1 MGIKVEKKNA
11 FTGHNGSVY
20 TLDTGDEPHLIFSGS
35 SDRIV
40 TRWNLD
46 TQLNENFAAQFP
58 AIIYAICY
66 IPEKKL
72 LLVGTS
78 AGNIHILDLV
88 KMQEIKILKHHTG
101 PVFSIRYSLETGCFY
116 STGGDGNFASCSLEQ
131 LSLVK
136 LKKLCFEKVRSI
148 DFNYITSEIA
158 VASGDCQVRIFDLHT
173 LDEKNAI
180 IAHGLSANTVRFS
193 PDGKILL
200 TGGRDAHL
208 NAWDTN
214 SYTPITSIPAHN
226 YALYDIVF
234 RPDGKLF
241 ATASRDSTIKIWD
254 AATFE
259 VLIRINKEKHMGHKN
274 SVNKLIWST
283 YNNYLIS
290 TGDDRAI
297 IIWEISEL

>member
-1 MGIKVEKKNA
+1 MEIKVAKKNA

-35 SDRIV
+35 SDRMV

-58 AIIYAICY
+58 AIVYAICY
-66 IPEKKL
+66 VPEKKL

-78 AGNIHILDLV
+78 AGNIHILDVV
-88 KMQEIKILKHHTG
+88 KMQEIKILKHHAG
-101 PVFSIRYSLETGCFY
+101 PVFSIRYSLETGCLY

-131 LSLVK
+131 LSLIK
-136 LKKLCFEKVRSI
+136 LKKLCAEKVRSI

-173 LDEKNAI
+173 LQEKNTI
-180 IAHGLSANTVRFS
+180 HAHGLSANTVRFS
-193 PDGKILL
+193 PDGKTLL

-208 NAWDTN
+208 NVWDTKG
-214 SYTPITSIPAHN
+214 YTPIKSIPAHN

-254 AATFE
+254 AVTFE
-259 VLIRINKEKHMGHKN
+259 VLIRINKEKYMGHKN